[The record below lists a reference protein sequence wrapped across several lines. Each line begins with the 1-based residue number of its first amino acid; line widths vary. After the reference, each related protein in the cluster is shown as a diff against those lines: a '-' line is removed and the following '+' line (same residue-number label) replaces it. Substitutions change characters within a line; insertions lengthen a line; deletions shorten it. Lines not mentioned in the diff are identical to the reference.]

1 MNKLLRFLSVF
12 ILMLLVNA
20 SAFSQCAMC
29 TKTAQQLGEKP
40 AQGLN
45 NAILYLMMAPFFIMG
60 YIGYR
65 WYKNQKIVD
74 AENAEN

>member
-1 MNKLLRFLSVF
+1 MKKLYRFLSVF
-12 ILMLLVNA
+12 IVMLLVNIV
-20 SAFSQCAMC
+20 AFSQCAMC

-45 NAILYLMMAPFFIMG
+45 NAILYLMLTPFLIMG

-65 WYKNQKIVD
+65 WYKNQKVVD
-74 AENAEN
+74 AEST

>member
-1 MNKLLRFLSVF
+1 MNKLLRFLSVL
-12 ILMLLVNA
+12 ILMLLINV
-20 SAFSQCAMC
+20 SSFSQCAMC

-45 NAILYLMMAPFFIMG
+45 NAILYLMIAPFLIMG

-74 AENAEN
+74 AENA

>member
-1 MNKLLRFLSVF
+1 MKKLFRFLPVF
-12 ILMLLVNA
+12 ILLLMLSVA
-20 SAFSQCAMC
+20 SFAQCAMC

-45 NAILYLMMAPFFIMG
+45 NAILYLMFIPFLIMG

-65 WYKNQKIVD
+65 WYKNHKIVD
-74 AENAEN
+74 AENV